1 MIGKDVASQKV
12 QTLMALCKTNKTGR
26 YQRKFLVLRMPQ
38 SPNPI
43 WLRSFECAARHLS
56 FTAAAAELGITQSAL
71 SLHVRSLEAQLGC
84 PLFYRAARNLTLTEV
99 GQAYAFSVRQALRD
113 IDLSTIS
120 LFGSNQKHELVVRA
134 PISTATLFLAHRLPE
149 FLRIHPDIT
158 IKLVSNIWAESAG
171 RENVDVELRMG
182 SGEWTDI
189 PARKISTERIVR
201 IAPKI
206 SGGKAP
212 STEDLQQQPLI
223 HILGFQQMWERYFST
238 TGVQQTQHASTFVV
252 DTTIAAVDI
261 VAAGG
266 GNAIIVERFAKT
278 AIETG
283 RKVAIVGEAV
293 PIEQSHYLIAGQ
305 NSKADAV
312 AKQRFEAWLEDIFR

>member
-1 MIGKDVASQKV
+1 
-12 QTLMALCKTNKTGR
+12 
-26 YQRKFLVLRMPQ
+26 MPQ

-56 FTAAAAELGITQSAL
+56 FTTAAAELGITQSAL

-84 PLFYRAARNLTLTEV
+84 PLFYRAARNLSLTEV

-120 LFGSNQKHELVVRA
+120 LFGSNQTNELVVRA

-149 FLRIHPDIT
+149 FLRVHPDIT

-171 RENVDVELRMG
+171 RENVDVELRVG
-182 SGEWTDI
+182 SGEWNDF
-189 PARKISTERIVR
+189 PVRKLSDESIVP
-201 IAPKI
+201 IAPKV
-206 SGGKAP
+206 SGDKRP
-212 STEDLQQQPLI
+212 STETLQQRPLI
-223 HILGFQQMWERYFST
+223 HILGFQQMWERYFSAV
-238 TGVQQTQHASTFVV
+238 GVQQTQYASTFVV

-266 GNAIIVERFAKT
+266 GNAIVIEKFAKT

-293 PIEQSHYLIAGQ
+293 PIEQSHYLVAGQ
-305 NSKADAV
+305 NSKADAA